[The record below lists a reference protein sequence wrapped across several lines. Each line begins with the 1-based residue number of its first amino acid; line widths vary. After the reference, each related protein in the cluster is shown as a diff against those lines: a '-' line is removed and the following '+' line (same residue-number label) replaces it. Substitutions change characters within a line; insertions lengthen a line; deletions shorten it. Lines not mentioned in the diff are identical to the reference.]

1 MLFSSVTFL
10 FGFLPLCLA
19 LYHLAPQAARNTL
32 LLLLSLLFYA
42 WGEGPFI
49 LVMAASIVLNWASG
63 LLVQRAHASPGKHWV
78 VGASV
83 AANLMILASFKYA
96 NFIVE
101 SFNHMLAMGGI
112 ERAFSTGHIHL
123 PIGISFFTFHGL
135 SYVLDVHR
143 GKEAADRNLMRV
155 ALYIS
160 LFPQLVAGPI
170 VRYIDIARQLRF
182 RQTTLPG
189 FASGVERFIVG
200 LGKKVLLA
208 NTFAVAADQAFTL
221 QPGQLGTA
229 NAWVGIAAYTLQ
241 IYFDF
246 SGYSDMAIGLAR
258 MFGFDFR
265 ENFDH
270 PYISRSVTEF
280 WRRWHISL
288 STWFRDYLY
297 IPLGGNRAGPWRT
310 YANLA
315 IVFFLCGLWHGASWN
330 FVIWGMLH
338 GAFLIGERMGLGK
351 ALAALP
357 ASFGWLARLYTLLVV
372 AVAWVFFRSETLA
385 ESGRYL
391 QAMCGGG
398 AAVGIATSLLLTSKV
413 KAAFAVGI
421 LACTPVRQ
429 SLVRRL
435 VTPVAGF
442 ATAAALLAVFWLAAA
457 SLTAGS
463 HNPFI
468 YFRF

>member
-10 FGFLPLCLA
+10 FAFLPLCLG
-19 LYHLAPQAARNTL
+19 LYHLAPVPARNTL
-32 LLLLSLLFYA
+32 LLLMSLVFYA

-63 LLVQRAHASPGKHWV
+63 LLVQRTHSSPLKPW
-78 VGASV
+78 VGAASV
-83 AANLMILASFKYA
+83 TANLMILASFKYA
-96 NFIVE
+96 TFMVE
-101 SFNHMLAMGGI
+101 SLNEVLTLCGVDRLLSLG
-112 ERAFSTGHIHL
+112 RIHL
-123 PIGISFFTFHGL
+123 PIGVSFFTFHGL
-135 SYVLDVHR
+135 SYVLDVYR
-143 GKEAADRNLMRV
+143 GKEKADRNFMRV

-170 VRYIDIARQLRF
+170 VRYIDIAQQLRS
-182 RQTTLPG
+182 RQTSVAV
-189 FASGVERFIVG
+189 FASGIERFIVG
-200 LGKKVLLA
+200 LVKKVLLA
-208 NTFAVAADQAFTL
+208 NTFAVAADQAFAM
-221 QPGQLGTA
+221 QPEQLTTA

-270 PYISRSVTEF
+270 PYISRSLTEF

-297 IPLGGNRAGPWRT
+297 IPLGGNRGGPWRT

-315 IVFFLCGLWHGASWN
+315 IVFLLCGLWHGPSWN
-330 FVIWGMLH
+330 FVIWGMIH
-338 GAFLIGERMGLGK
+338 GAFLIAERLSLSMSW
-351 ALAALP
+351 AALP
-357 ASFGWLARLYTLLVV
+357 VPFGWLARLYTLFVV

-385 ESGRYL
+385 EAANYL
-391 QAMCGGG
+391 QAMFGGG
-398 AAVGIATSLLLTSKV
+398 SVAGVSTSLLINPKLKI
-413 KAAFAVGI
+413 AFAVGI
-421 LACTPVRQ
+421 LACTPIRQ
-429 SLVRRL
+429 RL
-435 VTPVAGF
+435 ARLWMTPIAGF
-442 ATAAALLAVFWLAAA
+442 VTATGLVAVFWLAAA
-457 SLTAGS
+457 SLAAGS

>member
-10 FGFLPLCLA
+10 FCFLPLCLA
-19 LYHLAPQAARNTL
+19 LYHLAPKAVRNTL
-32 LLLLSLLFYA
+32 LLLMSLVFYA

-49 LVMAASIVLNWASG
+49 LVMASSIVLNWASG
-63 LLVQRAHASPGKHWV
+63 LLVQRAHSSALKRWV
-78 VGASV
+78 GAASV
-83 AANLMILASFKYA
+83 AANLTILGLFKYA

-101 SFNHMLAMGGI
+101 SLNDVLALCGVDHS
-112 ERAFSTGHIHL
+112 FSLARIHL

-135 SYVLDVHR
+135 SYVLDIYR

-170 VRYIDIARQLRF
+170 VRYIDIAQQLRS
-182 RQTTLPG
+182 RQTSLAS
-189 FASGVERFIVG
+189 FASGIERFIVG

-208 NTFAVAADQAFTL
+208 NTFAVAADQAFSM
-221 QPGQLGTA
+221 QPGQLSTA
-229 NAWVGIAAYTLQ
+229 TAWVGIAAYTLQ

-270 PYISRSVTEF
+270 PYISRSMTEF

-297 IPLGGNRAGPWRT
+297 IPLGGNRGGPWRT

-315 IVFFLCGLWHGASWN
+315 MVFLLCGLWHGASWN
-330 FVIWGMLH
+330 FVIWGMIH
-338 GAFLIGERMGLGK
+338 GAFLIVERMVLGK

-357 ASFGWLARLYTLLVV
+357 TSFGWLARLYTLLVV
-372 AVAWVFFRSETLA
+372 AMAWVFFRSETLA
-385 ESGRYL
+385 ESWHYL

-398 AAVGIATSLLLTSKV
+398 PTAGIATSFLLTTKV
-413 KAAFAVGI
+413 KVAFVVGI
-421 LACTPVRQ
+421 FACTPVR
-429 SLVRRL
+429 RRL
-435 VTPVAGF
+435 TSMCVTPAAGF
-442 ATAAALLAVFWLAAA
+442 ATAVALLAVFWLAAA
-457 SLTAGS
+457 SLAAGS